1 MHYLIS
7 VYLDDETLESY
18 NTSTDASDALDH
30 ILGQYG
36 YRSGFSYEYASPET
50 SPRFDYYQKAEH
62 SRRCDHDYMDAIRAG
77 EKVAFGIVA
86 PEIGW
91 FDKYDFCD
99 HDYFGKYRE
108 LNEPNSQL
116 LYEFE
121 EKVLEFHQTLVA
133 NGYTPVVLDFHN

>member
-7 VYLDDETLESY
+7 VYLDENTLESY
-18 NTSTDASDALDH
+18 HAYRDAHDALDH

-36 YRSGFSYEYASPET
+36 RNEDYNHEYASPSH
-50 SPRFDYYQKAEH
+50 SPRFDYYQKVEQC
-62 SRRCDHDYMDAIRAG
+62 RRYDVDFVEEVRAG

-133 NGYTPVVLDFHN
+133 NGYTPVVLDVHN

>member
-7 VYLDDETLESY
+7 VYLDDETLETY
-18 NTSTDASDALDH
+18 HATSDAWDALDH

-36 YRSGFSYEYASPET
+36 QNSDYDREYASPET
-50 SPRFDYYQKAEH
+50 SPRFDYYQKVEQ
-62 SRRCDHDYMDAIRAG
+62 SGRYNDDFVQEVRAG